1 MSKKHLVP
9 VLIMSLMFNSL
20 LKAQSGSVVPD
31 PIKTIDISESA
42 EVEVLP
48 NKISLRIQLRDR
60 TEQKGEAKISIKA
73 QEDSLRNLLK
83 RMKIDA
89 SKLSVVSM
97 STSYVQ
103 IRKKEKDAVTL
114 KEFDLQLSK
123 LADQLEVFKNLD
135 KWQVFNAYV
144 TQYEFT
150 AYDSLKLELQKKAL
164 VKAKNRANYL
174 LSSIGETVRNPL
186 EIRFENY
193 GDEGIAF
200 SYMGS
205 RMNKLAVVQ
214 DGDADSQEL
223 EYKKIK
229 IKVSVFVKFQIK

>member
-1 MSKKHLVP
+1 MSFL
-9 VLIMSLMFNSL
+9 LNSN
-20 LKAQSGSVVPD
+20 LKAQVGSNNSE

-42 EVEVLP
+42 EVEVVP
-48 NKISLRIQLRDR
+48 NKISLRIYIKDR

-73 QEDSLRNLLK
+73 QEDSLRILLK
-83 RMKIDA
+83 YMKIDA

-103 IRKKEKDAVTL
+103 VRKREKDAVTV
-114 KEFDLQLSK
+114 KVFDLQLSK
-123 LADQLEVFKNLD
+123 LSDQLEVFKKLD

-144 TQYEFT
+144 TQYEYT
-150 AYDSLKLELQKKAL
+150 AYDSLKMELQKQAL
-164 VKAKNRANYL
+164 VKAKNRANFL

-186 EIRFENY
+186 EIRFENF
-193 GDEGIAF
+193 GDEGIVDSLLGV
-200 SYMGS
+200 SYNN
-205 RMNKLAVVQ
+205 RMMSKIALDQ
-214 DGDADSQEL
+214 DGEDDSQEL

>member
-205 RMNKLAVVQ
+205 RMNKLAGVQ